1 MIVLSDVLSA
11 VNSQFHNM
19 ARQIVNTVWTGD
31 AESGKTSLLT
41 SYTQD
46 IFPQEYVP
54 TVFENYTAKA
64 PALDGTER
72 MINLNMRATAG
83 EDEFDPQT
91 DVVVIV
97 CSVASRESFSN
108 AETKWIPKAKKQLPG
123 KPVIL
128 VGTKTDLRNKKDAT
142 TITYKEGA
150 RLAKKSGVRKYVECS
165 AKELNSVKAV
175 FGEVMHEHFK
185 NEKTRRK
192 VAQRN
197 TCASFGL
204 PGLKEGDT
212 NQSGDGLETHE

>member
-1 MIVLSDVLSA
+1 MTRES
-11 VNSQFHNM
+11 
-19 ARQIVNTVWTGD
+19 VNTVWIGD

-54 TVFENYTAKA
+54 TVFENYTAKV

-72 MINLNMRATAG
+72 MINLNMRATSG
-83 EDEFDPQT
+83 EDGFEPQT

-97 CSVASRESFSN
+97 CSVASPESFSN
-108 AETKWIPKAKKQLPG
+108 AETKWIPEAEKQLPG

-128 VGTKTDLRNKKDAT
+128 VGTKTDLRNNKD

-150 RLAKKSGVRKYVECS
+150 KLAKKTGVRKYVECS

-175 FGEVMHEHFK
+175 FGEVLHEHFK
-185 NEKTRRK
+185 YEEKRRRK
-192 VAQRN
+192 CAQRN
-197 TCASFGL
+197 TFASFGL
-204 PGLKEGDT
+204 KCLAGGET
-212 NQSGDGLETHE
+212 NQSGDGLQKNE

>member
-1 MIVLSDVLSA
+1 
-11 VNSQFHNM
+11 M
-19 ARQIVNTVWTGD
+19 ARTCVNTVWIGD
-31 AESGKTSLLT
+31 AQSGKTSLLT

-54 TVFENYTAKA
+54 TVFENYTAKV
-64 PALDGTER
+64 PALDGSER

-108 AETKWIPKAKKQLPG
+108 AETKWIPKAKEQLPE

-128 VGTKTDLRNKKDAT
+128 VGTKTDLRNNKDTA

-150 RLAKKSGVRKYVECS
+150 KLAKKTGVRKYVECS

-175 FGEVMHEHFK
+175 FGEVLHEHFK
-185 NEKTRRK
+185 NEEKMRRK
-192 VAQRN
+192 GVQRN
-197 TCASFGL
+197 TYASFGL

-212 NQSGDGLETHE
+212 NQSGDGLETHT